1 MLEELHM
8 NTFHLSDLP
17 QVGDCSELLCGVCGS
32 SRIEA
37 WGIGTDIPF
46 QASGA
51 LAGCCRRHSD
61 HSRDA

>member
-1 MLEELHM
+1 MD
-8 NTFHLSDLP
+8 TFHLSDLS
-17 QVGDCSELLCGVCGS
+17 QVGDCSDLLCGVCGFEPRRS
-32 SRIEA
+32 L
-37 WGIGTDIPF
+37 GHGTDIPF